1 VGPKTA
7 LKMIKQHSN
16 IEGIIVQMQKDKK
29 KFDIPLDWLPMRV
42 RKAST
47 MSVDEVEPV
56 REEVAEDGNVTD
68 VIVMEGKDEVVGTEK
83 ESIVDDDDVDK
94 EAEETTNNQ
103 TVQDSND
110 EEDKAEDQSS
120 SAAPATVEENED
132 DFEMVPPLYEQA
144 RKLFLQC
151 EVTQADDLELKWD
164 EPDEAGLRAFL
175 VDRMGFNPE
184 RVASGV
190 KKLKEAQ
197 LQKSQKRMDWLV
209 CSN

>member
-1 VGPKTA
+1 MGPKTA

>member
-1 VGPKTA
+1 MGPKTA

-68 VIVMEGKDEVVGTEK
+68 DIVMEGKDEVVGTEK

-94 EAEETTNNQ
+94 EAEETTNNL

>member
-1 VGPKTA
+1 
-7 LKMIKQHSN
+7 MIKQHSN

-56 REEVAEDGNVTD
+56 REEVAKDGNVTD

-94 EAEETTNNQ
+94 EAEETTNNL
-103 TVQDSND
+103 TVQDSN
-110 EEDKAEDQSS
+110 EDKAEDQSS

>member
-1 VGPKTA
+1 
-7 LKMIKQHSN
+7 MIKQHSN

-68 VIVMEGKDEVVGTEK
+68 DIVMEGKDEVVGTEK

-94 EAEETTNNQ
+94 EAEETTNNL